1 VIFFWLWSYGGFWSF
16 LSVTLLYFLVYSD
29 VLYMYRELFPSTKC
43 LFIYRDIVKVAKSVH
58 RSSQMTPAAHIIFQL
73 GKWSSHVGNMMA
85 KSLGLSGSDIAVSLN
100 NDMMPGVFLAGV
112 TTTTYLDM
120 YRRGFDIR
128 ALRYEDLVA
137 RPLDMC
143 RVILEFC
150 RLPVS
155 LAEQAVTAFYV
166 DSQRNSLLAK
176 SVVGY
181 FKEPEMTAQ
190 VKEQMNELLKKY
202 GLPLIGESG
211 VIEGTL
217 SSEST
222 F

>member
-1 VIFFWLWSYGGFWSF
+1 MC
-16 LSVTLLYFLVYSD
+16 
-29 VLYMYRELFPSTKC
+29 MYRELFPSSKC

-58 RSSQMTPAAHIIFQL
+58 RSSQMTPAAHVIFQL
-73 GKWSSHVGNMMA
+73 GKWSNHVGNMMA
-85 KSLGLSGSDIAVSLN
+85 KSFGLNLSDFGGSLG
-100 NDMMPGVFLAGV
+100 NDMMPGVLLAGM
-112 TTTTYLDM
+112 TTATYLDM

-143 RVILEFC
+143 RVVSEFC
-150 RLPVS
+150 WLPVS
-155 LAEQAVTAFYV
+155 LAEQAVTAFDV

-190 VKEQMNELLKKY
+190 VKEHMNELLKKY
-202 GLPLIGESG
+202 GLPLIGEPG

-217 SSEST
+217 SCCQ
-222 F
+222 

>member
-1 VIFFWLWSYGGFWSF
+1 
-16 LSVTLLYFLVYSD
+16 
-29 VLYMYRELFPSTKC
+29 MYRELFPSSKC

-58 RSSQMTPAAHIIFQL
+58 RSSQVTPAAHIIFQL
-73 GKWSSHVGNMMA
+73 GKWSNHVGNMMA
-85 KSLGLSGSDIAVSLN
+85 KSFGFNLSDFGGSLG
-100 NDMMPGVFLAGV
+100 NDMMPGVLLAGM
-112 TTTTYLDM
+112 TTATYLDM
-120 YRRGFDIR
+120 YRHGFDIR

-155 LAEQAVTAFYV
+155 LSEQAVTAFNV
-166 DSQRNSLLAK
+166 DSQRNSLYAR
-176 SVVGY
+176 SVIGH

-190 VKEQMNELLKKY
+190 VKEQINELLKNC
-202 GLPLIGESG
+202 GLPLIGEPG

-217 SSEST
+217 SCC
-222 F
+222 